1 MQNEM
6 LPWFSILSLLLY
18 IPVLCY
24 LDWKHRDIGTHK
36 LWLPLLAINI
46 PVVSAAYLTGL
57 YSPIMLPLTLAFSL
71 VWLYLFRKRMADGA
85 WLICITMFAV
95 INPRTGM
102 NFIQPFLMY
111 LIIFTAATFW
121 GIWLDKRIRK
131 PDPLNVVTRSW
142 SDFKMKNGIPFLIPI
157 SLAFIAAVVM

>member
-1 MQNEM
+1 M
-6 LPWFSILSLLLY
+6 LPWFSIISLILY
-18 IPVLCY
+18 IPIICY

-36 LWLPLLAINI
+36 LWLPLLAWNI
-46 PVVSAAYLTGL
+46 PVVSAGYLTGL
-57 YSPIMLPLTLAFSL
+57 YSPVMLALTLAFSIAWFL
-71 VWLYLFRKRMADGA
+71 LFTSKYLPGADCV

-102 NFIQPFLMY
+102 NFIQPFVMY

-121 GIWLDKRIRK
+121 GVWIDNRFHHVKGVW
-131 PDPLNVVTRSW
+131 V
-142 SDFKMKNGIPFLIPI
+142 KNGIPFLIPI

>member
-1 MQNEM
+1 MQNSL
-6 LPWFSILSLLLY
+6 LPWISVISLLIY
-18 IPVLCY
+18 IPFICY

-46 PVVSAAYLTGL
+46 PVVSTGYLTGL
-57 YSPIMLPLTLAFSL
+57 YSPTMLLLTLSFSIAWFL
-71 VWLYLFRKRMADGA
+71 LLKHRGADCV

-95 INPRTGM
+95 MNPRTGM
-102 NFIQPFLMY
+102 NLIQPFVMY

-121 GIWLDKRIRK
+121 GIWIDNRFHHIKG
-131 PDPLNVVTRSW
+131 VWV
-142 SDFKMKNGIPFLIPI
+142 KNGIPFLIPI

>member
-1 MQNEM
+1 MQNSL
-6 LPWFSILSLLLY
+6 LPWISVISLLIY
-18 IPVLCY
+18 IPFICY

-46 PVVSAAYLTGL
+46 PVVSAGYLTGL
-57 YSPIMLPLTLAFSL
+57 YSPTMLLLTLSFSIAWFL
-71 VWLYLFRKRMADGA
+71 LLKHRGADCV

-95 INPRTGM
+95 MNPRTGM
-102 NFIQPFLMY
+102 NLIQPFVMY

-121 GIWLDKRIRK
+121 GIWIDNRFHHIKG
-131 PDPLNVVTRSW
+131 VWV
-142 SDFKMKNGIPFLIPI
+142 KNGIPFLIPI

>member
-1 MQNEM
+1 MQNSL
-6 LPWFSILSLLLY
+6 LPWISVISILIY
-18 IPVLCY
+18 VPFVCY

-46 PVVSAAYLTGL
+46 PVVSAGYLTGL
-57 YSPIMLPLTLAFSL
+57 YSPTMLLLTLAFSIAWFL
-71 VWLYLFRKRMADGA
+71 LLKHRGADCV

-102 NFIQPFLMY
+102 NFIQPFVMY

-121 GIWLDKRIRK
+121 GIWIDNRFHHIKGLY
-131 PDPLNVVTRSW
+131 VE
-142 SDFKMKNGIPFLIPI
+142 NGIPFLIPI